1 MPIRLCF
8 IARVE
13 GLGYFAYSAHL
24 QSEVGG
30 ILQEGGGSVVD
41 RDKTHAER
49 TEENSNHLIA
59 HESYEDVQ
67 ALNTPEETGVF
78 QYVTVTAFFI
88 HSYSCG

>member
-1 MPIRLCF
+1 MPYCLRF
-8 IARVE
+8 ITGIE
-13 GLGYFAYSAHL
+13 GLGYFADTAHL

-30 ILQEGGGSVVD
+30 ILQEGDGSVVD

-49 TEENSNHLIA
+49 TEKYRNHLIA